1 MKLKTVKNAAIITA
15 AAVLLGTA
23 LTSCGSS
30 NSLTLNVYNW
40 GEYISDGSEGSFDTV
55 REFEK
60 WYEENYG
67 QKVTV
72 NYTTY
77 ASNEDMYNKIS
88 SGAVS
93 YDVIIPSDYM
103 IEKLI
108 KDDRL
113 AKIDVSPAAEF

>member
-1 MKLKTVKNAAIITA
+1 MKLKTVKNAAIMTA
-15 AAVLLGTA
+15 AAVLLGAA

-67 QKVTV
+67 QQVTV

-77 ASNEDMYNKIS
+77 ASNEDMYN
-88 SGAVS
+88 
-93 YDVIIPSDYM
+93 
-103 IEKLI
+103 
-108 KDDRL
+108 
-113 AKIDVSPAAEF
+113 